1 VTSFNKVILMG
12 NLTRDPEMRYTPNGT
27 AVTTLGLAVSRRYR
41 QGDEQREEV
50 CFVDVVVFGRTAET
64 CSQYLT
70 KGSGVIVDG
79 RLTYRRWETEDGMK
93 RSKHEVVAQDVRF
106 MPRRDAVGGA
116 GEPGEPAERPRR
128 AVAAESGAAG
138 GAGGGGGEMAP
149 PDFTDDDIP
158 F

>member
-27 AVTTLGLAVSRRYR
+27 AVTTMGLAVSRRYR
-41 QGDEQREEV
+41 QGDEQREDV
-50 CFVDVVVFGRTAET
+50 CFVDVVVFGRQAET

-70 KGSGVIVDG
+70 KGAGVIVDG
-79 RLTYRRWETEDGMK
+79 RLTYRRWESDDGMK
-93 RSKHEVVAQDVRF
+93 RSKLEVVAQDVRF
-106 MPRRDAVGGA
+106 MPRRDAAGGA
-116 GEPGEPAERPRR
+116 AGPGEAAEAGERPRR
-128 AVAAESGAAG
+128 AVAAESGAA
-138 GAGGGGGEMAP
+138 GGGGEMAP

>member
-27 AVTTLGLAVSRRYR
+27 AVATFGLAVNQKYKS
-41 QGDEQREEV
+41 GGETREDV

-106 MPRRDAVGGA
+106 MPRRDAVGGGYDR
-116 GEPGEPAERPRR
+116 GESGEAPRR
-128 AVAAESGAAG
+128 AVAAESGG
-138 GAGGGGGEMAP
+138 GTGGGGGEMSP